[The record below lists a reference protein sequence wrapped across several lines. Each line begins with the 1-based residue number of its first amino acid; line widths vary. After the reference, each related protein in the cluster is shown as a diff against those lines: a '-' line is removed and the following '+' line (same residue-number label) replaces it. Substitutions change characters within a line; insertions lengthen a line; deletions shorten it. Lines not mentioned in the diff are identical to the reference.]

1 MSNNLSNF
9 GSLILLIVGDK
20 IKLFILT
27 SKVLTAT
34 TRHQRALYNY
44 RWLWVWWLWWISVMF
59 SRITMWR
66 DLWRLCKWRPIM
78 QRHTNMWCQQLF
90 WGRVSVSNWPWL
102 LLQIWL
108 LWALLASSQSVID
121 KSFSRRLDCLLLTTL
136 QPQVELWRS
145 WKFERCEMHEK

>member
-59 SRITMWR
+59 SRIPMWR